1 MNMFV
6 VSSNN
11 DHQTRAGAG
20 TPLADHVVVG
30 VDGSDSSL
38 RALDM
43 AATVARR
50 NRAEVT
56 VAFVRQIP
64 ALATVAGA
72 PALDWVSVFA
82 PLEEQVEAAARA
94 RLTGIEW
101 NLVTSDGSPAAEL
114 ERIVAQVGADLL
126 IVGRSEGGRIHRLLE
141 GSVGG
146 RTAADAP
153 VAVLVVR

>member
-1 MNMFV
+1 MTTFA
-6 VSSNN
+6 
-11 DHQTRAGAG
+11 TGASAAAQALRS
-20 TPLADHVVVG
+20 TPLPDHVVVG
-30 VDGSDSSL
+30 VDGTESSL

-50 NRAEVT
+50 NHAEVT

-64 ALATVAGA
+64 TLATVAGA
-72 PALDWVSVFA
+72 PALDWVAVFS
-82 PLEEQVEAAARA
+82 PLEEEIEAAARA
-94 RLTGIEW
+94 RLAGVRW
-101 NLVTSDGSPAAEL
+101 NLVVSDGSPAAEL
-114 ERIVAQVGADLL
+114 ERIVDEVGADLL